1 MGREQ
6 GAVGAVD
13 VDTSADRLSGRACS
27 FVARGHGT
35 CALLLAGQGKRSAF
49 ATDAR
54 RGYRRSGCNPCLT
67 SSRLSSLYQF
77 TACAKENKE
86 RMNRTIREP
95 ETSKSTQQTY
105 TRDT

>member
-1 MGREQ
+1 
-6 GAVGAVD
+6 
-13 VDTSADRLSGRACS
+13 
-27 FVARGHGT
+27 
-35 CALLLAGQGKRSAF
+35 
-49 ATDAR
+49 
-54 RGYRRSGCNPCLT
+54 LT